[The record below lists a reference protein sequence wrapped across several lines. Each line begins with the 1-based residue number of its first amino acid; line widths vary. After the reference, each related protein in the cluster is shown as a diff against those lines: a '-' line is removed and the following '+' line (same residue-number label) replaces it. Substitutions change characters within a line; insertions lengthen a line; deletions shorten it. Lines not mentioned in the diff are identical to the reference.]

1 MSALRFPS
9 PLPVLSHRVFTQA
22 VRRGALF
29 RVTTTRE
36 QIEEFQCSRFNELW
50 RDAWRH
56 VPFYAEWKRA
66 HGLPD
71 EVGSLGEVN
80 AWPILEKKELQ
91 AGSEGLVRP
100 GRRPDKHIKTGGSTG
115 EPLCLPSWNDDGTV
129 SSSQWLGR
137 IPYGFWPGMR
147 TFLLWGH
154 EHLYGKGLRRRQAAA
169 VRRLKDTLSSMRRV
183 SAYDLSVAA
192 MSDAFQVYRTQR
204 PGCVIGFSAAVVAFC
219 RVNAALGRRIPAPPR
234 LVVCTAGPLSAA
246 EKQEVEAYFESTVCM
261 EYGSAEAAVMAYTT
275 PGSTAY
281 RVFWDTHLLQLKQDD
296 NGSLRNIVTC
306 LTPAYAPLIR
316 YDIGDYVSVDTPHE
330 SSQLVLTAIAGR
342 PSEIVQLPNGAA
354 FFGALIGDCVKQVPG
369 IVGSQTIV
377 RGPALDILVTAS
389 RQLTAEDFALVRAR
403 LNDVVPELRHTDVTI
418 RQVDRLRMT
427 SGGKTPLVLRD
438 AS

>member
-1 MSALRFPS
+1 MRFPT
-9 PLPVLSHRVFTQA
+9 PLPVLSHRVFAQA

-36 QIEEFQCSRFNELW
+36 QIEAFQCARFNELW
-50 RDAWRH
+50 RDTWLN
-56 VPFYAEWKRA
+56 VPFYAEWKRS

-71 EVGSLGEVN
+71 EVGSLREVN
-80 AWPILEKKELQ
+80 AWPILEKKHLQ
-91 AGSEGLVRP
+91 AGAEGLVRP

-115 EPLCLPSWNDDGTV
+115 EPLCLPAWNDDGTV

-137 IPYGFWPGMR
+137 IPYGFWPGMP

-183 SAYDLSVAA
+183 SAYDLSVPA
-192 MSDAFQVYRTQR
+192 MSEAFEAYRTQR

-219 RVNAALGRRIPAPPR
+219 RVNAALGRRIPSPTR

-261 EYGSAEAAVMAYTT
+261 EYGSAEAAVMAYTV
-275 PGSTAY
+275 PGSTDY
-281 RVFWDTHLLQLKQDD
+281 RVFWDTHLLQVKPDD

-316 YDIGDYVSVDTPHE
+316 YDIGDYVTVDTPHE

-389 RQLTAEDFALVRAR
+389 RQLTADDFALVRAR

-427 SGGKTPLVLRD
+427 SGGKTPLVLREM
-438 AS
+438 S